1 METKSLYNIICD
13 AFEGGILPRDFSLP
27 PVSDAKIP
35 FADGASDGIGIY
47 HMGAPEITD
56 EIREVIKSAVI
67 AASDEDFKCAEELFK
82 ALSEK
87 ISAIR
92 AIDELQSFI
101 IENRD
106 SLNAKNLYNC
116 AVHLMTKSADR
127 ECVKFGMSM
136 LELFNIE
143 GNEKLMK
150 AVELIGQSDEFT
162 IFAVFIM
169 SRWKN
174 ANESI
179 FALAQ
184 RVHCWGRIHAVERL
198 EPETEEIRRWLL
210 HEGINNDILPAYSA
224 LPCWKKSDAAELL
237 HNPDL
242 SDEDFTAIAKLIN
255 ALLDEGPCAGISEV
269 ENNAEVLAE
278 FLKIAQNRTL
288 SIDDYV
294 IIQNIRIKF
303 EDENPEVVTKCSEIL
318 NTENCR
324 TCVRNAEKSGS
335 VISLAK
341 ELGIDF
347 KYEVMRQLETDFG
360 KNFYLCGE
368 LMDDEHRAKTI
379 EIFCKNLPLGELK
392 TTPANS
398 FPVGEKFQIHNRL
411 DFIVQELKSYLLEGV
426 DLVETALQCAPAG
439 TRNCALRVLQS
450 WVNISKTPLE
460 TLLPEIYRLIQK
472 LVNIEPNNTTRERM
486 EKLLNGEIVENSD
499 E

>member
-1 METKSLYNIICD
+1 MEQEETQSLLQIISHAIGED
-13 AFEGGILPRDFSLP
+13 GTLPRDFSLP

-56 EIREVIKSAVI
+56 EIREGIKSAVT
-67 AASDEDFKCAEELFK
+67 AASDEDFDRAEELFK

-116 AVHLMTKSADR
+116 AVHLMTESTDR

-169 SRWKN
+169 LRWEN

-184 RVHCWGRIHAVERL
+184 RVHGWGRIHAVERL
-198 EPETEEIRRWLL
+198 EPETDEIRRWLL
-210 HEGINNDILPAYSA
+210 LEGMNNDVLPAYSA
-224 LPCWKKSDAAELL
+224 LPCWEKSGAAELL
-237 HNPDL
+237 RNPDL
-242 SDEDFTAIAKLIN
+242 SDEDFTGIANLID
-255 ALLDEGPCAGISEV
+255 ALLDEGPCTGISAV
-269 ENNAEVLAE
+269 ENNSEILAE
-278 FLKIAQNRTL
+278 FLNTAQSRTL
-288 SIDDYV
+288 SIDEYV
-294 IIQNIRIKF
+294 IIRNIRVKF
-303 EDENPEVVTKCSEIL
+303 EDENPDLSAKCSQIL
-318 NTENCR
+318 NTEICR
-324 TCVRNAEKSGS
+324 ECVRNAEKSGS
-335 VISLAK
+335 VIPLAK

-347 KYEVMRQLETDFG
+347 KDEVMRQLETDFG
-360 KNFYLCGE
+360 KFYYLCGE
-368 LMDDEHRAKTI
+368 LTDDQHRAKTI
-379 EIFCKNLPLGELK
+379 EIFRKNLPLGELK
-392 TTPANS
+392 TTPTDE
-398 FPVGEKFQIHNRL
+398 FPIGEKFQIHNRL
-411 DFIVQELKSYLLEGV
+411 DCIVQELESYPLEGV
-426 DLVETALQCAPAG
+426 NLVETALQCAPAG

-450 WVNISKTPLE
+450 WVNIRKTPLE
-460 TLLPEIYRLIQK
+460 TLLPEIYKLIQS
-472 LVNIEPNNTTRERM
+472 LVNNEPNDSARERM
-486 EKLLNGEIVENSD
+486 EKLLNGEID